1 MQKSSI
7 AISRCRQILCLLAL
21 SLTAIDQSQVIAQ
34 SSTPARPSGFA
45 AVDAIMEEA
54 VAKGEIPGGVVLI
67 GHDGKVIYRKA
78 YGWRS
83 IEPTR
88 EVMTADTVFDLASLT
103 KCIATTSSVM
113 KLVQEG
119 RIRLNAPV
127 ATYLPEFAQN
137 GKGDITVRELLTHFS
152 GLRPDLDLKE
162 PWQGR
167 FEAYSMAMQ
176 E

>member
-88 EVMTADTVFDLASLT
+88 EVMTADTVFDQVHRNDFVGNEARSGG
-103 KCIATTSSVM
+103 TSSS
-113 KLVQEG
+113 QCASG
-119 RIRLNAPV
+119 H
-127 ATYLPEFAQN
+127 
-137 GKGDITVRELLTHFS
+137 LL
-152 GLRPDLDLKE
+152 
-162 PWQGR
+162 
-167 FEAYSMAMQ
+167 A
-176 E
+176 